1 MCPDEFSFGFIS
13 TSSFLFWSNI
23 HEDEVG
29 ICVLKLDEVFEKHF
43 LVSDEGFTSGFVR
56 CFLFTKVYL
65 NFLSL
70 SLFRFPSVTW

>member
-29 ICVLKLDEVFEKHF
+29 ICVLKLDVVSEKHL
-43 LVSDEGFTSGFVR
+43 LVSDEGFISDFAR
-56 CFLFTKVYL
+56 CFLSTKMYL
-65 NFLSL
+65 NLPSL
-70 SLFRFPSVTW
+70 SLFSFPSVTW